1 MTINEAMR
9 TYRLPNPTTPEDLEC
24 RWSKILNF
32 GDKVLLAGYYWGG
45 KGKPSYFG
53 APQPA
58 RLNFPTTATQ
68 SLGRCSS
75 KEGGAMMNKNNTYFE
90 ELKRIGHEW
99 EAARIELKARKQQ
112 IIDTLGW
119 ESDELKAWYEED
131 AAAKFPFEQG
141 VSKAYRA
148 WATSISRKE
157 DELEMDDF
165 LWEREVTDFVETL
178 RKAGIKTFV
187 YTNQSTAVMENLHQF
202 AAAGCTMEGLCTIT
216 RQENRWGDE
225 EPTKVMGIRFSLD

>member
-1 MTINEAMR
+1 MGSSPDRAQGQKTADHR
-9 TYRLPNPTTPEDLEC
+9 YPRLGIGRAQGLV
-24 RWSKILNF
+24 RGGRRSKVPL
-32 GDKVLLAGYYWGG
+32 
-45 KGKPSYFG
+45 
-53 APQPA
+53 
-58 RLNFPTTATQ
+58 
-68 SLGRCSS
+68 
-75 KEGGAMMNKNNTYFE
+75 
-90 ELKRIGHEW
+90 
-99 EAARIELKARKQQ
+99 
-112 IIDTLGW
+112 
-119 ESDELKAWYEED
+119 
-131 AAAKFPFEQG
+131 EQG